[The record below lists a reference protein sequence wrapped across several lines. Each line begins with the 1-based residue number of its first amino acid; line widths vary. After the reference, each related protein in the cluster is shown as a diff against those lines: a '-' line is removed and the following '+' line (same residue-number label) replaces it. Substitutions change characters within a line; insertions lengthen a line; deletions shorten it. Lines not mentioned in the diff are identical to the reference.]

1 MASAAKPQW
10 RTSVLVYALPAL
22 PLAILQFP
30 LFILLP
36 TYYAEGLGLPL
47 AAVGTA
53 FVAIRVVDAISDPV
67 VGLLADRWQPRFGR
81 RKSWLIAAAP
91 LTAVTSAMLFMPPS
105 DAGISYLLLWGT
117 LTSIASTAAL
127 VPFNAWGAELST
139 DYHGRSD
146 IAGAREGLVVA
157 GSLLAAGVPAI
168 LAADDLGRALTW
180 IAIGLLVLLPTT
192 ALAAVLSVPEPADRS
207 RRRVGLAEGLR
218 HITANR
224 PFLRLIAAFA
234 INSLANGLPATLF
247 LLFVGRVLGEP
258 TLQGPLLFLYFLCGI
273 LGIPLWLTLSKRIG
287 KHRTWAIAMI
297 AACFVF
303 AVVPAL
309 GPGDVVPFGA
319 ICVLTGLAVGA
330 DLVLPAAM
338 QADAVDIDTASS
350 GSQRTGLYFALWGLA
365 TKLALAAAVGIAF
378 PLLALFGFRPDD
390 PEAGDGLFALA
401 VLYAWVPIALKAG
414 AIALMWGYSL
424 DETAQARLV
433 RRIDEAPTAP

>member
-1 MASAAKPQW
+1 MADTRW

-53 FVAIRVVDAISDPV
+53 FLVIRIADAVSDPV
-67 VGLLADRWQPRFGR
+67 VGVLADRWRPVFGR
-81 RKSWLIAAAP
+81 RRAWLIAAAP
-91 LTAVTSAMLFMPPS
+91 LTAVTSAMLFMPPG
-105 DAGISYLLLWGT
+105 DAGIGYLLLWGT

-139 DYHGRSD
+139 DYHGRSG

-157 GSLLAAGVPAI
+157 GSLLAAGIPAI
-168 LAADDLGRALTW
+168 LAADDLGLALAW
-180 IAIGLLVLLPTT
+180 IAVGILVLMPTT
-192 ALAAVLSVPEPADRS
+192 ALAAVLFVPEPANRS
-207 RRRVGLAEGLR
+207 QRPVGLVEGLR
-218 HITANR
+218 HIAANR

-247 LLFVGRVLGEP
+247 LLFVSRVLDAP
-258 TLQGPLLFLYFLCGI
+258 SLQGPLLFLYFLCGI
-273 LGIPLWLTLSKRIG
+273 LGIPFWLALSRRIG
-287 KHRTWAIAMI
+287 KHRAWAIAMI
-297 AACFVF
+297 AACVVF
-303 AVVPAL
+303 AFAPAL
-309 GPGDVVPFGA
+309 GPGDVIAFGA

-338 QADAVDIDTASS
+338 QADVVDIDTAAS

-378 PLLALFGFRPDD
+378 PLLALFGFQPDD
-390 PEAGDGLFALA
+390 RAAQDGLFALA
-401 VLYAWVPIALKAG
+401 VLYAWVPIVLKGG
-414 AIALMWGYSL
+414 AIALMWGYTL
-424 DETAQARLV
+424 DESAQSRLARQ
-433 RRIDEAPTAP
+433 IDEAASAP